1 MRKDQ
6 REELRRLEEALLEQ
20 ERPAPETEEA
30 DRWLEDFYTEPVQGY
45 RAYNTD
51 TADVD
56 MDAYSEDV
64 HAGRRGGC
72 LVWLMVMLTVLLC
85 ALVGFLLWKQGVLP
99 WM

>member
-6 REELRRLEEALLEQ
+6 QEELRRLEEALLEQ
-20 ERPAPETEEA
+20 EQPAEA
-30 DRWLEDFYTEPVQGY
+30 EAADEWLEDFYTEPVQDY

-64 HAGRRGGC
+64 RAGRRGSGC
-72 LVWLMVMLTVLLC
+72 LVRLMILLTAVLC
-85 ALVGFLLWKQGVLP
+85 ALVIFLLWKLEVIP
-99 WM
+99 WA